1 MQEEVGG
8 LDGAGVEGGTVAEE
22 GTRGSSL
29 TADPVEGFLTLDM
42 VTGRGAKS
50 LSETV
55 SSRPPEYLI
64 LALEGLTET
73 RSTSSHNGSY
83 LDLRTCLLASTLF

>member
-1 MQEEVGG
+1 MQDDVG
-8 LDGAGVEGGTVAEE
+8 GVEGATVAEE
-22 GTRGSSL
+22 GTGGSSL
-29 TADPVEGFLTLDM
+29 TADPVEGFLALDS

-64 LALEGLTET
+64 LAFVGLTET
-73 RSTSSHNGSY
+73 RSTSSHKESY
-83 LDLRTCLLASTLF
+83 LDLRTCLLASTFF